1 MFSIF
6 SLFWML
12 VFPLAAP
19 AQQASICQHVI
30 VTSQPVEEIP
40 VCPAPVTTYV
50 SEDESGWQ
58 VQIWDNAT
66 ANNPEPVIAVSIS
79 EDAPHP
85 PGTVLLD
92 RARRGGVHVLLYQLE
107 TGDYEVLAGPDATG
121 QMYALVFSLPPDSQP
136 RQQEFML
143 AE

>member
-1 MFSIF
+1 MLTFLA
-6 SLFWML
+6 LFWL
-12 VFPLAAP
+12 LAP
-19 AQQASICQHVI
+19 FQQSEVCQHVI
-30 VTSQPVEEIP
+30 ISSQPVEETP
-40 VCPAPVTTYV
+40 VCPAPVTTYI
-50 SEDESGWQ
+50 SQDAAGWQ

-92 RARRGGVHVLLYQLE
+92 MARRGGVHVLLYQLE